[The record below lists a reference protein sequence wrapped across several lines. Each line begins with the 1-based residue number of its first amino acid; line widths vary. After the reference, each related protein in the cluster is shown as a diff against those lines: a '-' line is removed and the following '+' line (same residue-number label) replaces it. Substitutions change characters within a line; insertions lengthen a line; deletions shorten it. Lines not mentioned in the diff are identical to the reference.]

1 MQFPVWSWY
10 NTCMRNTTQIFDAD
24 NFTGTDKATVLKAVL
39 ASGKPFSMIHGPAGC
54 GKTTIAAKLF
64 GGNFVD
70 SLKSVKAADSFVVLS
85 GACKTKSGEPSKAVG
100 SMVAKATSVSF
111 LIVNNLEII
120 NRRKSRITVGSTDSR
135 SKKALVG
142 TLKAPVNN
150 FSFISKLRKLAKKSE
165 IVTN

>member
-1 MQFPVWSWY
+1 
-10 NTCMRNTTQIFDAD
+10 MRNTTTTQIFDAD
-24 NFTGTDKATVLKAVL
+24 NFAGTDKATVLKAIL

-70 SLKSVKAADSFVVLS
+70 SLKSIKTADDFVILS
-85 GACKTKSGEPSKAVG
+85 GACKTKSGEPSKAVS
-100 SMVAKATSVSF
+100 SMFQKATSISF
-111 LIVNNLEII
+111 VVVNNLEII
-120 NRRKSRITVGSTDSR
+120 NRRKNRIVVGSTDSR

-150 FSFISKLRKLAKKSE
+150 FSFICKLRKLAKKSE
-165 IVTN
+165 IISN